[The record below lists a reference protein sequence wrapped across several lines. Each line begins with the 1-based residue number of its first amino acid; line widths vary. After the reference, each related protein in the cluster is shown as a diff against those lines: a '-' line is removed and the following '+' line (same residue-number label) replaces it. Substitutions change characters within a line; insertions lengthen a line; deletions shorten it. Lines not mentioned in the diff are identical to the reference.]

1 MSAIAV
7 LNIKRQLDKTHH
19 VSEKDARILLAYLDA
34 YEKQVEELKKKIL
47 QLETD
52 ARQREV
58 EL

>member
-1 MSAIAV
+1 MTAITI
-7 LNIKRQLDKTHH
+7 LNIKRQLGKTHH
-19 VSEKDARILLAYLDA
+19 ISEKDANILLAYLDA
-34 YEKQVEELKKKIL
+34 YEKQVEELKKKIV